1 MPACGWNVC
10 LVREAEGEPTIE
22 SPLASLFSRIP
33 TARTGNVCRTV
44 SSAPSHLLPSSR
56 PLPAVHS
63 IYGHTPL
70 SEYPYLR
77 FFTQARRHAHTQARA
92 QYAEEKTAVPTASST
107 TTVEGEKAAVF
118 QHRFLFTLVCASF
131 LNAVSD
137 LLLYSVFRFLRACVE
152 TGPSVIFTYPS
163 LAPSL
168 VARLLGSPPPPS
180 LLLAPCRNDLSFF
193 LVCVCV

>member
-1 MPACGWNVC
+1 MSCARSGGGTNDRVPSCVFVFSNSYGPYWER
-10 LVREAEGEPTIE
+10 LSHGIF
-22 SPLASLFSRIP
+22 SPLPPPPLLSPPTRCTLNIRTYTVKRIP
-33 TARTGNVCRTV
+33 IPALPHAGTQTRPHSGARTVRRGKDG
-44 SSAPSHLLPSSR
+44 SANRLIHDDSR
-56 PLPAVHS
+56 R
-63 IYGHTPL
+63 G
-70 SEYPYLR
+70 
-77 FFTQARRHAHTQARA
+77 
-92 QYAEEKTAVPTASST
+92 
-107 TTVEGEKAAVF
+107 KAAVF

-180 LLLAPCRNDLSFF
+180 LLLAPCHNDLSFF
-193 LVCVCV
+193 LVCVCLALFV